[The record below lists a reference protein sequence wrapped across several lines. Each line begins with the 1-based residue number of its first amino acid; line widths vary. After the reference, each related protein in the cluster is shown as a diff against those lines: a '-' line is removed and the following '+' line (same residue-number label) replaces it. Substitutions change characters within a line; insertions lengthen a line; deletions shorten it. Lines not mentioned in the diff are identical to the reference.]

1 MKAIKVQ
8 DLVRPVIGTYLGTKK
23 GKQNKLDYIV
33 QEVEG
38 PVKLLGVVALD
49 HGFINKAVGSRVR
62 VAFLGK
68 EVLDNGFIRFK
79 VSVENV

>member
-49 HGFINKAVGSRVR
+49 YGFINKAVGSRVR